1 MPVPQVADATRP
13 WSVVDYSPVRTM
25 PKINA
30 STTLRELQAIAHTT
44 RPVDPVISPQ
54 MVRSIQQSLRME
66 GYFVSAASV
75 RATARRL
82 AQDDARVRSS

>member
-1 MPVPQVADATRP
+1 
-13 WSVVDYSPVRTM
+13 M

-30 STTLRELQAIAHTT
+30 STTLRELQAIAYAT
-44 RPVDPVISPQ
+44 RPVDPIISPQ

-66 GYFVSAASV
+66 GYIVSAASV

-82 AQDDARVRSS
+82 SRTDVRVS